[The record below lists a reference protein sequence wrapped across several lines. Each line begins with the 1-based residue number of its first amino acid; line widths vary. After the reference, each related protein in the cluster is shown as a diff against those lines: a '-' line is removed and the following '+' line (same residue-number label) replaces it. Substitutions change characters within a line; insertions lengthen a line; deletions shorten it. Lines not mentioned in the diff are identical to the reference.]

1 MTRMSRNRSSCSSFV
16 LLPRCRFAADSFS
29 FSSSFSSAT
38 FCCASTERSFSSSSQ
53 YSRTS
58 ASFEAGMS
66 IGHKSSAT
74 GLNMTSSS
82 GWNGL
87 PPRFAAALRGASSSS
102 LSSDDGAQF
111 LPRGTLSPGRG
122 FRQGLACVSTTKRVR
137 RGATG
142 RHAGRHAVRMPC
154 AAGTHCGVEDLPSC
168 WLMTAALRCDAS
180 AGAGTLVW
188 LMRLPPLLRDA
199 LSESPR
205 SIAAWPLVTRCAWG
219 RPASTE
225 ATRQLVSTGAGP
237 APWPRPTRPSSRRLP
252 ADAYSGGALPA
263 KVLQRRR
270 TPSRRRQ
277 QCSDGGAH
285 LADATRHPRGQTAT
299 LLARTSSSSD
309 TRFTGCSC
317 SAAHRFHLRRMH
329 GPKWR
334 SSRAADHAAA
344 GQRGVPGARVLGRA
358 LRAGGRV

>member
-1 MTRMSRNRSSCSSFV
+1 
-16 LLPRCRFAADSFS
+16 
-29 FSSSFSSAT
+29 
-38 FCCASTERSFSSSSQ
+38 
-53 YSRTS
+53 
-58 ASFEAGMS
+58 MS

-180 AGAGTLVW
+180 AGAGTLGW

-237 APWPRPTRPSSRRLP
+237 APGRGRRGQ
-252 ADAYSGGALPA
+252 AAGGC
-263 KVLQRRR
+263 RR
-270 TPSRRRQ
+270 TRTAAAP
-277 QCSDGGAH
+277 CP
-285 LADATRHPRGQTAT
+285 PR
-299 LLARTSSSSD
+299 
-309 TRFTGCSC
+309 FC
-317 SAAHRFHLRRMH
+317 SAGVHLPEGGNNVAMEGLTWPMPRVIR
-329 GPKWR
+329 GGKRPRSWR
-334 SSRAADHAAA
+334 APAAPPIHASQAAA
-344 GQRGVPGARVLGRA
+344 AAQHTASTCGACMAQSGAAAAPPTTLPPDNAGYLEREYWDARFAQEDEYEWFRGCVPRSRPLSAA
-358 LRAGGRV
+358 LH